1 MEETSSTKVKIVK
14 GRWIDNTE
22 KLNAYDLL
30 LQFLDMAQSFEIE
43 VYGFVMTLH
52 NFLERNKKKLKRSS
66 RKQFYN
72 DMIEDIDFL
81 INEKIRPNGLVA
93 LWEDGYYV
101 VDCLFE
107 QSDVIQ

>member
-1 MEETSSTKVKIVK
+1 M
-14 GRWIDNTE
+14 ID
-22 KLNAYDLL
+22 
-30 LQFLDMAQSFEIE
+30 
-43 VYGFVMTLH
+43 
-52 NFLERNKKKLKRSS
+52 
-66 RKQFYN
+66 
-72 DMIEDIDFL
+72 DIDFL